1 MTTAAGFMLGAAIF
15 AVGYRMASGHWPWQ
29 WP

>member
-15 AVGYRMASGHWPWQ
+15 ALGYHTLSGRWPWQ
-29 WP
+29 W